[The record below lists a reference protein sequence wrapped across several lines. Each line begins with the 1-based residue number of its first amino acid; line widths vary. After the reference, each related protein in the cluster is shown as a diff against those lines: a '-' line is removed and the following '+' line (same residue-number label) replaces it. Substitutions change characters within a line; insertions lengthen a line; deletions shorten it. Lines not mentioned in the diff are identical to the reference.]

1 MKIETGVVTTKGQL
15 VIPARLRRRF
25 GIKKGTR
32 VTFVEDAGRIIVQPV
47 TREFI
52 RGLRGS
58 LKGEPSPLAE
68 LREEHK
74 RERTLVSALHTAR
87 YFQDRK
93 ARADFKAFDK
103 IMRRRRGKPP
113 REGDEMPVETKPGGG
128 LPGRSAAKRR
138 NP

>member
-1 MKIETGVVTTKGQL
+1 MKIETSVVTTKGQL

-58 LKGEPSPLAE
+58 LAGDPSALGT
-68 LREEHK
+68 LLEERK
-74 RERTLVSALHTAR
+74 RERTL
-87 YFQDRK
+87 
-93 ARADFKAFDK
+93 
-103 IMRRRRGKPP
+103 
-113 REGDEMPVETKPGGG
+113 
-128 LPGRSAAKRR
+128 
-138 NP
+138 

>member
-1 MKIETGVVTTKGQL
+1 MKIETSVVTTKGQL

-58 LKGEPSPLAE
+58 LQGEPSALAA
-68 LREEHK
+68 LLEERK
-74 RERTLVSALHTAR
+74 RERTL
-87 YFQDRK
+87 
-93 ARADFKAFDK
+93 
-103 IMRRRRGKPP
+103 
-113 REGDEMPVETKPGGG
+113 
-128 LPGRSAAKRR
+128 
-138 NP
+138 

>member
-1 MKIETGVVTTKGQL
+1 MKIEASVVTTKGQL

-58 LKGEPSPLAE
+58 LKGEPSALAA
-68 LREEHK
+68 LLEERK
-74 RERTLVSALHTAR
+74 RERVL
-87 YFQDRK
+87 
-93 ARADFKAFDK
+93 
-103 IMRRRRGKPP
+103 
-113 REGDEMPVETKPGGG
+113 
-128 LPGRSAAKRR
+128 
-138 NP
+138 

>member
-1 MKIETGVVTTKGQL
+1 MKIETSVVTTKGQL

-58 LKGEPSPLAE
+58 LKGEPSALAA
-68 LREEHK
+68 LLEERT
-74 RERTLVSALHTAR
+74 RERTL
-87 YFQDRK
+87 
-93 ARADFKAFDK
+93 
-103 IMRRRRGKPP
+103 
-113 REGDEMPVETKPGGG
+113 
-128 LPGRSAAKRR
+128 
-138 NP
+138 